1 MSVKTPSEYNRE
13 WRAKNED
20 YDRLRKRQWYLE
32 NRDRLN
38 KKSKARLRQVRQ
50 QAGPKYRP
58 DATKSYVI
66 AEGRVYFNSKLGY
79 SEEEILMVAIKM
91 REAARDA
98 ARRVVIESSVG
109 DTPKLGRAKR
119 KAGLRS
125 E

>member
-1 MSVKTPSEYNRE
+1 MSAKTQSEYNRE

-50 QAGPKYRP
+50 QKAPQYRV
-58 DATKSYVI
+58 DATKSYII

-98 ARRVVIESSVG
+98 ARRVVIESSGG